1 MSNQNAAATPNQ
13 GPAAALTMMNH
24 MLLKEASELLCE
36 AVQDSKVYFDNC
48 L

>member
-36 AVQDSKVYFDNC
+36 AVQG
-48 L
+48 LL